1 MGVKSR
7 TIHSLSQALGSGVVF
22 LVLQLKEYAAAF
34 FTFSDSTFGSDFY
47 GTTCLHGLHVTTG
60 SLGFGMV

>member
-1 MGVKSR
+1 MGVKSK
-7 TIHSLSQALGSGVVF
+7 TIHSLSQALGTGVVF

-34 FTFSDSTFGSDFY
+34 FTFTDSTFGSDFY

-60 SLGFGMV
+60 SRGFGMV

>member
-7 TIHSLSQALGSGVVF
+7 TIHSLCQALGSGVVF

-34 FTFSDSTFGSDFY
+34 FTFIP
-47 GTTCLHGLHVTTG
+47 LVTGGKTHI
-60 SLGFGMV
+60 